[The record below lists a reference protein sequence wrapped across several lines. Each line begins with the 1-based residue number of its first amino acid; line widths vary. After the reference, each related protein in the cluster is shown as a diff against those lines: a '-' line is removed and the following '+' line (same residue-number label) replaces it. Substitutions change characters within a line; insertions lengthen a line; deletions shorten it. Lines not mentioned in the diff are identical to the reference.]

1 MAVIFVLVAVAVLAL
16 LVGVHRYV
24 WRRLVGDTTAPG
36 SALRRAGTVAAWL
49 LPLLSIGALVSGRA
63 GAPFRLQQTLAWPGF
78 LWLAAL
84 LYLTLALLV
93 GEAVRLV
100 LRWVLARRAVDGG
113 TAAWGRYRR
122 RERCG

>member
-63 GAPFRLQQTLAWPGF
+63 GAPSGCSRRWPGRASSG
-78 LWLAAL
+78 W
-84 LYLTLALLV
+84 
-93 GEAVRLV
+93 
-100 LRWVLARRAVDGG
+100 RRSSI
-113 TAAWGRYRR
+113 
-122 RERCG
+122 